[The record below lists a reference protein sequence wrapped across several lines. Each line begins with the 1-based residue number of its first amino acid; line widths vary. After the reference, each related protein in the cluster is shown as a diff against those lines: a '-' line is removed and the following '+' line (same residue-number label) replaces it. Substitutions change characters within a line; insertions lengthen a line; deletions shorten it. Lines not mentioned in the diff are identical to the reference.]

1 MPPPKG
7 SQNFLEAPG
16 DYDVTK
22 IVHNDSYPAI
32 DPTSFPATNKAV
44 LIVGASKGIGR
55 AIAISFARSG
65 ASQIAIAAR
74 SSLESLQDE
83 IVAAASKAKR
93 AEPQVLCVKL
103 DITSK
108 EDTEEAAK
116 LVEKE
121 FGKLDIVII
130 NAGVLIKND
139 LVADFDPEIWWE
151 TLNVNLKGPFLISRA
166 FLPLLLKGGDKTIIT
181 TSSCGAH
188 LKSPGGSPYQIS
200 KLAVVRLMEFVTTEY
215 GDKGVSAF
223 SIHPGNVITPLLLN
237 LTGGEEGLKNSGM
250 AHIFVETPELAGD
263 TLAFLTREKRQ
274 WLSGRYVNVTW
285 DMPELMAKEKAIV
298 EGDKLKVKFDY

>member
-32 DPTSFPATNKAV
+32 DPTLLPATNKSV

-83 IVAAASKAKR
+83 IVAAASKANR

-103 DITSK
+103 DVTSK
-108 EDTEEAAK
+108 ESTEEAAK
-116 LVEKE
+116 YVEKE

-139 LVADFDPEIWWE
+139 MVADFDPEIWWE

-166 FLPLLLKGGDKTIIT
+166 FLPLLLKGGDKTIVT

-188 LKSPGGSPYQIS
+188 LKSPGASPYQIS
-200 KLAVVRLMEFVTTEY
+200 KLAVVRLMEFVATEY

-285 DMPELMAKEKAIV
+285 DMPELMAKEKTIV